1 MILTLLFLLLAK
13 CVHHYKTG
21 TDHEKGSVEEQNQQ
35 LQQIIFDVVVSLLQA
50 QDARWEEWFIFV

>member
-13 CVHHYKTG
+13 CGHHCKTG

-35 LQQIIFDVVVSLLQA
+35 LQQIIFDIVVSLLEA
-50 QDARWEEWFIFV
+50 QDARWEERFILV